1 MNKVEMNSKKS
12 SLKRSL
18 VIIPT
23 YDEAENIRDI
33 VPAALIQDE
42 SIDVLVVDDSSP
54 DGTGEIVVEMAKIN
68 PRIHLLSRKGKL
80 GLGSAYVAGFKYA
93 LGKGYDYIFEMDA
106 DFSHDPADLKR
117 MLVEIENYDL
127 VIGSRY
133 VEGINVVNWPLRRLV
148 LSFFA
153 SKYVRW
159 ITLMP
164 LHDPTGGY
172 KCFRR
177 EVLENI
183 NLDKIISDGYSF
195 QIEMNYRTWVKKFK
209 IKEMPI
215 VFTDRRVGQSKMS
228 RKIVIEAIFI
238 VWKLLSLNIRKKL

>member
-1 MNKVEMNSKKS
+1 MNEVEKNTKKR

-23 YDEAENIRDI
+23 YDEAENIKEI
-33 VPAALIQDE
+33 IPAALIQDE
-42 SIDVLVVDDSSP
+42 TIDVLVVDDSSP
-54 DGTGEIVVEMAKIN
+54 DGTGEIVAEMGKIN

-93 LGKGYDYIFEMDA
+93 LEKGYDYIFEMDA

-117 MLVEIENYDL
+117 MLVEIEENDL

-159 ITLMP
+159 ITFMP
-164 LHDPTGGY
+164 LHDPTGGF

-177 EVLENI
+177 TVLETV
-183 NLDKIISDGYSF
+183 NLDGIISDGYSF

-238 VWKLLSLNIRKKL
+238 VWKLLSLKTRKKL

>member
-1 MNKVEMNSKKS
+1 MNKIEKNTEKKL
-12 SLKRSL
+12 LKRSL

-23 YDEAENIRDI
+23 YDEAENIEHI
-33 VPAALIQDE
+33 IPAALIQDE

-54 DGTGEIVVEMAKIN
+54 DGTGAIVAEMGKIN

-93 LGKGYDYIFEMDA
+93 LEKGYDYIFEMDA

-133 VEGINVVNWPLRRLV
+133 VEGINVVNWPLRRLF

-159 ITLMP
+159 ITMMP
-164 LHDPTGGY
+164 LHDPTGGF

-177 EVLENI
+177 VVLETV
-183 NLDKIISDGYSF
+183 NLDGIISDGYSF
-195 QIEMNYRTWVKKFK
+195 QIEMNFRTWVKKFK

-228 RKIVIEAIFI
+228 KKIVIEAIFI
-238 VWKLLSLNIRKKL
+238 VWKLLALKIRKKL

>member
-1 MNKVEMNSKKS
+1 MNEVEMKTK
-12 SLKRSL
+12 KRSL

-23 YDEAENIRDI
+23 YDEAENIREI

-42 SIDVLVVDDSSP
+42 TIEVLVVDDASP
-54 DGTGEIVVEMAKIN
+54 DGTGAIVAEMGKIN

-93 LGKGYDYIFEMDA
+93 LEKGYDYIFEMDA

-117 MLVEIENYDL
+117 MLVEIESNDL

-133 VEGINVVNWPLRRLV
+133 VEGINVVNWPLRRLF

-164 LHDPTGGY
+164 LHDPTGGF
-172 KCFRR
+172 KCFRKV
-177 EVLENI
+177 VLETV
-183 NLDKIISDGYSF
+183 NLDGIISDGYSF
-195 QIEMNYRTWVKKFK
+195 QIEMNYRTWIKKFK

-228 RKIVIEAIFI
+228 KKIVIEAIFI
-238 VWKLLSLNIRKKL
+238 VWKLLSLKIRKKL